1 MVADQEAPRQTLTL
15 GSIAGSRFSTGALPG
30 PPSPSRAAVGGVAN
44 PGSGHREPRRRGV
57 ENRLTDRGERPLVN
71 RAIRRCVFPGVGNGG
86 KPRSFPRTQPRFPQG
101 YRPRE
106 AAAAWRAITFNHFPQ
121 ALRRLIVFFFKKRNP
136 SSRIRRWGNLVGS
149 GLVGRL
155 AGSRPLRFRPPCET
169 VAALPR
175 LANR

>member
-1 MVADQEAPRQTLTL
+1 MLIRRLHDKRSPWGRSLDPASPPERC
-15 GSIAGSRFSTGALPG
+15 RALRARPG
-30 PPSPSRAAVGGVAN
+30 PPLAGWPIQAVATGNLGV
-44 PGSGHREPRRRGV
+44 GGV

-106 AAAAWRAITFNHFPQ
+106 AAAAWRAITFDHFPQ